1 MRSRLGSTLREEESR
16 FWRVSGTSWNQRLLK
31 QWVLFATGLG
41 VGLETNPKLLT
52 IILFSKSKLPAVA
65 AAL

>member
-1 MRSRLGSTLREEESR
+1 MRSRLGSTLREESIFR
-16 FWRVSGTSWNQRLLK
+16 RVSGTSWSQRLLK

-52 IILFSKSKLPAVA
+52 TILCSKSKLPAVA

>member
-1 MRSRLGSTLREEESR
+1 M
-16 FWRVSGTSWNQRLLK
+16 VQRCVKKNPDFGELVGRRLK
-31 QWVLFATGLG
+31 QLVLFATGLG

-52 IILFSKSKLPAVA
+52 TILFSKSKLPAVA